1 MKPRPAS
8 IVQRPFADLG
18 QRLAAK
24 QVRLPAVR
32 SPIRRPASHACRG
45 KGIVRRCHG
54 RRGAVE

>member
-32 SPIRRPASHACRG
+32 LPDPPARLPRLPRKRHCSTLPWPTWCR
-45 KGIVRRCHG
+45 
-54 RRGAVE
+54 